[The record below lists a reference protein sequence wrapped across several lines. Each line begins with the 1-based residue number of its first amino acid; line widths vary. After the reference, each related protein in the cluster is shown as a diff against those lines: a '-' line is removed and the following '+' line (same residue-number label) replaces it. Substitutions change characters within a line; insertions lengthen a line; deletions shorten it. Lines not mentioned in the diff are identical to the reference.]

1 MLPRELMWSFIMT
14 SIEFFK
20 EVQSRRGGGGVGG
33 RKGGGRFGVGESENF
48 EENTR

>member
-1 MLPRELMWSFIMT
+1 VLPRELMWSFIMT

-20 EVQSRRGGGGVGG
+20 EVQSRRGRDRRGGGKFL
-33 RKGGGRFGVGESENF
+33 RGESENF